1 MRRPER
7 GAIVAAMDGEIFW
20 SILAWGLVI
29 GGAVL
34 SGAIGYYWFVVLPK
48 RLVPD
53 PVAAPTSQ
61 SSARSQGEV
70 GGPAWR

>member
-1 MRRPER
+1 MRGSPR
-7 GAIVAAMDGEIFW
+7 GSIVAVMDGEIFW

-29 GGAVL
+29 GGGVL

-61 SSARSQGEV
+61 SSQGEV